1 MKKFPLWCLKHKL
14 LSFLILSITICGFYT
29 LTMFYLEAP
38 MPVIVILDVV
48 IVFVTLAYVNCS
60 YAKDLQ
66 DAQKALFEECDPLL
80 FYEVTTQAA
89 EYTKGTSQQD
99 LILNQTAALY
109 YMGKHE
115 EVIDI
120 LENLNIDK
128 IDGTLLQSKIVYY
141 NNLAAAYESSDQLD
155 KAEPIFKKVRTLYN
169 DAKPKL
175 QQQLKNVILCVD
187 IFESNRA
194 GEYERSLELINARKE
209 ADKSRLNKVSIAISE
224 ADIYIKLGENE
235 KALDCLQFAFM
246 NGGKTFYVD
255 LALKMINE
263 IKSENMQ

>member
-14 LSFLILSITICGFYT
+14 LSFLILSISICGFYT
-29 LTMFYLEAP
+29 LTMLFLEAP
-38 MPVIVILDVV
+38 MPVIIILNVV
-48 IVFVTLAYVNCS
+48 IAFTTLAYVNCS

-66 DAQKALFEECDPLL
+66 NAQKALFEECDPLL
-80 FYEVTTQAA
+80 FYEVATQAA

-99 LILNQTAALY
+99 LILNQTAALF
-109 YMGKHE
+109 YMGRHD
-115 EVIDI
+115 EVINI

-155 KAEPIFKKVRTLYN
+155 KAEPLFKKLRVLYN
-169 DAKPKL
+169 DAKPKV
-175 QQQLKNVILCVD
+175 QEQFKNIIICVD

-194 GEYERSLELINARKE
+194 GEYNRSLELINLRKE
-209 ADKSRLNKVSIAISE
+209 VDKSRLNKVSTAISE
-224 ADIYIKLGENE
+224 ADVYLKLGEKQ

-255 LALKMINE
+255 LALKLIDE
-263 IKSENMQ
+263 IKAENK

>member
-1 MKKFPLWCLKHKL
+1 MLF
-14 LSFLILSITICGFYT
+14 
-29 LTMFYLEAP
+29 LEAP
-38 MPVIVILDVV
+38 MPVIIILNVV
-48 IVFVTLAYVNCS
+48 IAFTTLAYVNCS

-66 DAQKALFEECDPLL
+66 NAQKALFEECDPLL
-80 FYEVTTQAA
+80 FYEVATQAA

-99 LILNQTAALY
+99 LILNQTAALF
-109 YMGKHE
+109 YMGRHD
-115 EVIDI
+115 EVINI

-155 KAEPIFKKVRTLYN
+155 KAEPLFKKLRVLYN
-169 DAKPKL
+169 DAKPKV
-175 QQQLKNVILCVD
+175 QEQFKNIIICVD

-194 GEYERSLELINARKE
+194 GEYNRSLELIRCRKE
-209 ADKSRLNKVSIAISE
+209 TDQSRLNRVSTAISE
-224 ADIYIKLGENE
+224 ADVYLKLGEKQ

-255 LALKMINE
+255 LALKLIDE
-263 IKSENMQ
+263 IKAENK

>member
-1 MKKFPLWCLKHKL
+1 
-14 LSFLILSITICGFYT
+14 
-29 LTMFYLEAP
+29 MFFLEAP
-38 MPVIVILDVV
+38 MPVIVVLDVV
-48 IVFVTLAYVNCS
+48 IVFVTLSYVNFS

-66 DAQKALFEECDPLL
+66 DAQKALFDECDPLL
-80 FYEVTTQAA
+80 FYEVSTQAA

-99 LILNQTAALY
+99 LIINKSAALF
-109 YMGKHE
+109 YMGKHG
-115 EVIDI
+115 EVIDV

-141 NNLAAAYESSDQLD
+141 TNLAAAYELTGQID
-155 KAEPIFKKVRTLYN
+155 KAEPIFKKLRMLYN

-187 IFESNRA
+187 IFESNKA
-194 GEYERSLELINARKE
+194 GEYERSLELINVRKE
-209 ADKSRLNKVSIAISE
+209 ADKSRLNKVSIAIAE
-224 ADIYIKLGENE
+224 ANIYTKLGENE
-235 KALDCLQFAFM
+235 RALDCLQFAFM

>member
-14 LSFLILSITICGFYT
+14 LSFLILSVSICGIYT
-29 LTMFYLEAP
+29 LTMFFLEAP
-38 MPVIVILDVV
+38 MPVIVVLDVV
-48 IVFVTLAYVNCS
+48 IVFVTLAYVNFG

-80 FYEVTTQAA
+80 FYKVATQAA

-99 LILNQTAALY
+99 LILNQTAALF
-109 YMGKHE
+109 YMGRHKE
-115 EVIDI
+115 IIDI

-141 NNLAAAYESSDQLD
+141 NNLAAAYESLDQPD
-155 KAEPIFKKVRTLYN
+155 KAALLFEKIRTLYN
-169 DAKPKL
+169 DAKPKV
-175 QQQLKNVILCVD
+175 QEQFKNVILCVD

-194 GEYERSLELINARKE
+194 GEYERSLELIQSRKTI
-209 ADKSRLNKVSIAISE
+209 DKSRLNQVSSSFAE
-224 ADIYIKLGENE
+224 ANVYLKLGKKE
-235 KALDCLQFAFM
+235 KALNCLQYAFM

-255 LALKMINE
+255 LALKLIDE
-263 IKSENMQ
+263 IKSENKK